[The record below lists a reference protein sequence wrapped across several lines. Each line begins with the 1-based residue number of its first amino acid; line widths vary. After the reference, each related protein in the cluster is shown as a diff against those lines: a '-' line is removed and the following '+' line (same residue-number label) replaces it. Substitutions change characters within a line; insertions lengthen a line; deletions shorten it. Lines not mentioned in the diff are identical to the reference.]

1 MSSETVEPQNKTKQK
16 QAINA
21 KPTGLQKLKLL
32 GEMFV
37 HVALMPV
44 ETYEKAETLCTGMA
58 GSALIS
64 QEVHFLH

>member
-37 HVALMPV
+37 LSCQWKHMKKL
-44 ETYEKAETLCTGMA
+44 KL
-58 GSALIS
+58 SALAW
-64 QEVHFLH
+64 QVQL